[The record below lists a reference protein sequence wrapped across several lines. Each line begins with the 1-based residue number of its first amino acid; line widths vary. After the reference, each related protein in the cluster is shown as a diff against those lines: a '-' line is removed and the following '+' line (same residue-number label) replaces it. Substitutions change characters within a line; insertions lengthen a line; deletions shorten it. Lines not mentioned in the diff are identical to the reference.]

1 MHRTKWIAAT
11 TAILVVA
18 GGYAIERGGW
28 PTSPAK
34 AAPAAAAMPPMPV
47 PVASVEKKTIPI
59 TLDYSAR
66 VEAIATVTLQAKV
79 TGFVTEQLA
88 TDGAD
93 VTAGDLLYRIDP
105 SDYQAA
111 LDQASAQVERDVAA
125 LTYARTLSDRGAD
138 LAKTG
143 ALSRD
148 VFEQRASNERQ
159 AEATLRADQASER
172 AAKINL
178 ERTEI
183 RAPFSGRLGRNQA
196 PVGTLI
202 GASGTSLNTLVQLDP
217 VYVTFNPSE
226 TDLVAIDKA
235 RKAGSVAT
243 DATLPGATN
252 ATHHG
257 DVTFIDNAVDRA
269 TGTIAVHAT
278 IANKDFGLLPGQYV
292 RARIHLGDQPDT
304 LLVPQVAIGSSQLGK
319 FVYVVGANGTAEMRP
334 VTLGSIDGDRIA
346 VLKGV
351 NEGDRIITGN
361 LQKIGPGAPVQPLP
375 SPDAAAKPGA

>member
-1 MHRTKWIAAT
+1 MLKTKWIAAT
-11 TAILVVA
+11 TALLVVA
-18 GGYAIERGGW
+18 GGYAIDHGGW
-28 PTSPAK
+28 LTAPAR
-34 AAPAAAAMPPMPV
+34 AAPAAPAMPPMPV

-59 TLDYSAR
+59 TMDYSAR

-79 TGFVTEQLA
+79 TGYVTEQLA

-105 SDYQAA
+105 RDYQAA

-148 VFEQRASNERQ
+148 IFEQRASNERQ

-202 GASGTSLNTLVQLDP
+202 GASGTVVNTLVQLDP

-235 RKAGSVAT
+235 RKAGHVAT
-243 DATLPGATN
+243 DVTLPGAKE

-257 DVTFIDNAVDRA
+257 DVTFIDNTVDRA

-278 IANKDFGLLPGQYV
+278 IANKDLSLLPGQYV

-304 LLVPQVAIGSSQLGK
+304 LMVPQVAIGSSQLGK
-319 FVYVVGANGTAEMRP
+319 FVYVVGANNTAEMRP
-334 VTLGSIDGDRIA
+334 VTLGVTDGDRIA
-346 VLKGV
+346 VLTGV
-351 NEGDRIITGN
+351 KEGDRIITGN

-375 SPDAAAKPGA
+375 PETKPAS

>member
-1 MHRTKWIAAT
+1 MRKTKWIAAT
-11 TAILVVA
+11 TALLVVA
-18 GGYAIERGGW
+18 GGYAIDHGGW
-28 PTSPAK
+28 LTAPAR
-34 AAPAAAAMPPMPV
+34 AAPAAQAMPPMPV

-59 TLDYSAR
+59 TMDYSAR

-79 TGFVTEQLA
+79 TGYVTEQLA

-93 VTAGDLLYRIDP
+93 VTVGDLLYRIDP
-105 SDYQAA
+105 RDYQAA

-148 VFEQRASNERQ
+148 IFEQRASNERQ

-202 GASGTSLNTLVQLDP
+202 GASGTPVNTLVQLDP

-235 RKAGSVAT
+235 RKAGRVAT
-243 DATLPGATN
+243 DVTLPGAKD

-278 IANKDFGLLPGQYV
+278 IANKDFSLLPGQYV

-304 LLVPQVAIGSSQLGK
+304 LMVPQVAIGSSQLGK
-319 FVYVVGANGTAEMRP
+319 FVYVVGANNTAEMRP
-334 VTLGSIDGDRIA
+334 VTLGTTDGDRIA
-346 VLKGV
+346 VLTGV
-351 NEGDRIITGN
+351 KEGDRIITGN

-375 SPDAAAKPGA
+375 PEGAPTKPAS

>member
-1 MHRTKWIAAT
+1 MRKTKWIAAT
-11 TAILVVA
+11 TALLVVA
-18 GGYAIERGGW
+18 GGYAIDHGTW
-28 PTSPAK
+28 PMAPAK
-34 AAPAAAAMPPMPV
+34 AAPAAPQMPPMPV
-47 PVASVEKKTIPI
+47 PVASVEKKTLPI
-59 TLDYSAR
+59 TMDYSAR

-79 TGFVTEQLA
+79 TGYVTERLA
-88 TDGAD
+88 DDGAD
-93 VTAGDLLYRIDP
+93 VAAGDLLYRIDP
-105 SDYQAA
+105 RDYQAA
-111 LDQASAQVERDVAA
+111 PDQASAQVERDVAA

-148 VFEQRASNERQ
+148 IFEQRASNERQ

-202 GASGTSLNTLVQLDP
+202 GASGTVVNTLVQLDP

-226 TDLVAIDKA
+226 TDLVAIDRA

-243 DATLPGATN
+243 DVTLPGAKD

-257 DVTFIDNAVDRA
+257 DVSFIDNAVDRA

-278 IANKDFGLLPGQYV
+278 IANKDFSLLPGQYV

-304 LLVPQVAIGSSQLGK
+304 LLVPQIAIGSSQLGK
-319 FVYVVGANGTAEMRP
+319 FVYVVGANNTAEMRP
-334 VTLGSIDGDRIA
+334 VTLGSTDGDRIA

-351 NEGDRIITGN
+351 SEGDRIITGN

-375 SPDAAAKPGA
+375 PEGTPAKSGA